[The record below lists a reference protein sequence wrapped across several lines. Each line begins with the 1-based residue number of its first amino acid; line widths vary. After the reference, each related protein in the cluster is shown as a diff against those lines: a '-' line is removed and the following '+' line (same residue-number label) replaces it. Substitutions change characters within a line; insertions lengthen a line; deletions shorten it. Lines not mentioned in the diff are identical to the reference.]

1 MSPWRSFPSGTG
13 VRRTIDGTRL
23 AVLPGLI
30 DAHGHA
36 GHCLIRTLGE
46 QSTHWIS
53 MANEIYDR
61 FTDDFFRYADG
72 ALAAAERLKFGLTT
86 GVSMM
91 GSSSRCDRAELLDAH
106 FEGSLKTGIRQFAGL
121 GCAAPPWPKTIRHW
135 QGDSFREYEALPQD
149 APARRPKPI
158 SGRAAAR
165 YCTAALSETKK
176 ERKSLCGDFR
186 SFSGAD

>member
-1 MSPWRSFPSGTG
+1 M
-13 VRRTIDGTRL
+13 
-23 AVLPGLI
+23 LPGLI

-36 GHCLIRTLGE
+36 SHCLIRTLGE

-61 FTDDFFRYADG
+61 FTDDFFWYADG
-72 ALAAAERLKFGLTT
+72 ALAAAERLKFGITT

-91 GSSSRCDRAELLDAH
+91 GSSSRCDRVELLEAH

-135 QGDSFREYEALPQD
+135 QGDSFREYEAHPRD
-149 APARRPKPI
+149 AAVNARQALLRTCFPSAPEAAPWSWAPWAIFSRRLSVPAPRWRERRK
-158 SGRAAAR
+158 RAPRRGTSWPAFWS
-165 YCTAALSETKK
+165 CWPP
-176 ERKSLCGDFR
+176 
-186 SFSGAD
+186 